1 MTTVTTRQIVK
12 DMKPLTI
19 LIGKNNT
26 GKTRLLRSMESLI
39 PGSSY
44 ISLNERIA
52 HAGNPHYQ
60 PLSNPT
66 ILHQVSDFYQGF
78 FGYTV
83 EVQEGEVFFIDQE
96 GKKHHYQEVS
106 QTLTYL
112 LPVITSCITQPD
124 NLTLLNQP
132 ELMLNED
139 KTGDLAEF
147 MALSNLRKQP
157 NKKLIIE
164 THSQHFLLR
173 LRALIAEGKVSVNDL
188 AIYYFENENGE
199 RNITE
204 IKVDGKGD
212 VDYWP
217 KGFFSRALNEAIRI
231 RTAQLAK
238 TTEEVE

>member
-1 MTTVTTRQIVK
+1 MTTVTTRQVVRN
-12 DMKPLTI
+12 MKPLTV

-39 PGSSY
+39 SGSTY

-66 ILHQVSDFYQGF
+66 IRHQVSDFYKQL
-78 FGYTV
+78 FGYAV
-83 EVQEGEVFFIDQE
+83 EVQKGEVFFTNSE
-96 GKKHHYQEVS
+96 GAKYHYQEIS

-147 MALSNLRKQP
+147 MALSNRRKQP

-164 THSQHFLLR
+164 THSRNFLLW
-173 LRALIAEGKVSVNDL
+173 LRTLIAEGEFFADDL
-188 AIYYFENENGE
+188 AIYYFEVDEDKE

-204 IKVDGKGD
+204 IKVDEKGN

-217 KGFFSRALNEAIRI
+217 KGFFSNDPH
-231 RTAQLAK
+231 
-238 TTEEVE
+238 